1 MCVYGDRKL
10 STESRRILSIGFT
23 LTTVSKMGDVRPA
36 FAPGPALG
44 LGDSSCV
51 AQHPTPHT
59 DMHCPSLLTSVL
71 YHAGL
76 QVPLLPQRQDFLGLW
91 VRAGYAELRVSLR
104 LGPGCVLVG
113 VCAAGLPCFLFMSSW
128 ADPRSAA
135 TLVDSVPPRTSS
147 GRVGKQRN

>member
-1 MCVYGDRKL
+1 MWL
-10 STESRRILSIGFT
+10 STPS
-23 LTTVSKMGDVRPA
+23 
-36 FAPGPALG
+36 
-44 LGDSSCV
+44 
-51 AQHPTPHT
+51 PHT

-128 ADPRSAA
+128 ADPSMGMITWSLHWASWA
-135 TLVDSVPPRTSS
+135 GAWLSDTPL
-147 GRVGKQRN
+147 GR